1 MSKPKLKIFSQRKL
15 PTLSM
20 GERAMQRLWSS
31 VSRREWSSLVLV
43 PVSANCSAKAIAA
56 GMLEIGPLFRPH
68 PKVFDGEGAG
78 LPDGPRIAK
87 EMKEHAAGGGTAIA
101 TVDPV
106 VSSLAGIPVVL
117 AADVAVLVVPL
128 GEADLGSA
136 RSTIEIVGHE
146 RILGCV
152 AVE

>member
-1 MSKPKLKIFSQRKL
+1 MSKPKVKMLSSANV

-20 GERAMQRLWSS
+20 GERAIQRLWSS

-43 PVSANCSAKAIAA
+43 PVSPNCSAKAIAA
-56 GMLEIGPLFRPH
+56 GMLEIGQLFRPR
-68 PKVFDGEGAG
+68 PKLFEGEGVQ
-78 LPDGPRIAK
+78 LPDGPKVA
-87 EMKEHAAGGGTAIA
+87 EAMKEYAAGGGTAIA
-101 TVDPV
+101 SVDPV

-136 RSTIEIVGHE
+136 RSTIEIVGRE

-152 AVE
+152 AME

>member
-1 MSKPKLKIFSQRKL
+1 MSKPKVKMLSTRKL
-15 PTLSM
+15 ATLSM
-20 GERAMQRLWSS
+20 GERAIQRLWSS

-43 PVSANCSAKAIAA
+43 PVSARGSGKAIAA
-56 GMLEIGPLFRPH
+56 GMLEIGALFRPR
-68 PKVFDGEGAG
+68 PRVFDGEGAQ
-78 LPDGPRIAK
+78 LPDGPRIAE
-87 EMKEHAAGGGTAIA
+87 EMKEYAAGGGTALA

-136 RSTIEIVGHE
+136 RSTIEIVGRD